1 MAQTKMLQVKEKDFD
16 LIVPRFSYCDMPE
29 EIRKFVVDSCR
40 EAYKKQHDGELK
52 YYKDLAIHIKKTLDK
67 KEGMAGAWHII
78 VGKSSLTLISCRNK
92 FRIFCELR
100 TQVYHFVLVG
110 AYRFFSFQTRLIAD
124 RFQLSCQSVFII
136 L

>member
-1 MAQTKMLQVKEKDFD
+1 MLQVKEKDFD

-29 EIRKFVVDSCR
+29 ETRKFVVDSCR

-78 VGKSSLTLISCRNK
+78 VGKTSFKLTGFRNE

-100 TQVYHFVLVG
+100 TQMYHAVLVG
-110 AYRFFSFQTRLIAD
+110 AYRFFSFQARLIAG
-124 RFQLSCQSVFII
+124 RFQLSCLLEFII